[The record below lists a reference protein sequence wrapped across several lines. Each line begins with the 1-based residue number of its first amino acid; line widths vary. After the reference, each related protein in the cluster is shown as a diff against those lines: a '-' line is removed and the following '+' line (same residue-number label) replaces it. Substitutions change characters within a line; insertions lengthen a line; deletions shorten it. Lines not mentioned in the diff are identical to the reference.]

1 MREVEKTIVELG
13 SLFQRL
19 TGMIHEQQDMVERI
33 DEDVEAARG
42 DAEAGGDQLN
52 TAYENASSGKTFVTA
67 ARDASGYGSC
77 GLWSNARGQPRRGRE
92 PQI

>member
-1 MREVEKTIVELG
+1 VREVEKTIVELG

-52 TAYENASSGKTFVTA
+52 TAYENASSGKTFAWKLGGIATVFTVFFTVF
-67 ARDASGYGSC
+67 
-77 GLWSNARGQPRRGRE
+77 LL
-92 PQI
+92 